1 LEIHEEARKVKRTM
15 ALVLA
20 ALFSVFAVSFGFVG
34 SAHAGPAL
42 DIVKTKQTA
51 LFELIKKPSTP
62 DNQKKIEA
70 MFDEM
75 LDYKALAE
83 GSLGGEYGN
92 LSDADKAEFTN
103 LLKQLVRK
111 AYEKNLKKTVAF
123 DIQYLGETPAD
134 PATMVNTKAVHKT
147 DSREEPIEINFKM
160 QQRDGAWKVQDIVTE
175 GQSLVASYRG
185 QFIKIVKK
193 DGFKALAEK
202 MKKKLAKGD
211 VGAG

>member
-1 LEIHEEARKVKRTM
+1 MKRTM

-34 SAHAGPAL
+34 SAQAGAAL

-62 DNQKKIEA
+62 DNQKKIEG

-83 GSLGGEYGN
+83 GSLGDEYGK
-92 LSDADKAEFTN
+92 LSDADRAEFNN

-123 DIQYLGETPAD
+123 EIQYLGEQPAD

-160 QQRDGAWKVQDIVTE
+160 LQRDGAWKVQDIVTE
-175 GQSLVASYRG
+175 GQSLVSSYKS
-185 QFIKIVKK
+185 QFTKIIKK
-193 DGFKALAEK
+193 DGFKALIEK
-202 MKKKLAKGD
+202 MKKKLAKGE
-211 VGAG
+211 VGAN